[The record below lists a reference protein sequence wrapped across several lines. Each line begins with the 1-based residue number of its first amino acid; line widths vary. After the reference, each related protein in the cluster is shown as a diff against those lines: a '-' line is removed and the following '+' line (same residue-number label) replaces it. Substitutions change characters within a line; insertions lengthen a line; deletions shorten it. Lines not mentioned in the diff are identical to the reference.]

1 MKKFLLLSFF
11 LFVFVSTIQSQSARS
26 SEFLVIPPDYTTV
39 GGTSSFLG
47 PLANANRS
55 YQLLIHESYL
65 TQFISKEIVGLSWRL
80 PSSATAAWPTSDL
93 TYSTYDIYLSG
104 SVPPANRSLNFI
116 ENVVGTQSLVRS
128 GPLQILANTYPFGS
142 NPNEFGTE
150 IPFTQSYT
158 YNGGHLLIEIR
169 HQGFSGTSRSVDAIG
184 TSTAGYGTLFSAL
197 WQSSYTP
204 TTGSQGNFSVVKLRF
219 ENPIPVELTSF
230 TANVIG
236 NKVKLNWTTATE
248 LNNQGFEIQRKIKSV
263 VESQWQRV
271 DFIAGFGTI
280 TEPKSY
286 SFTDE
291 VEPGIYLYRL
301 KQIDFDGSFSFS
313 NEIEVEVNLPQKFSL
328 NQNYPNPFS
337 AAGSSASGGNPGT
350 TISWQSP
357 VGSWQT
363 IKLYNTLGEEIDTI
377 VEGYYEAG
385 KHSTFYILNSTL
397 PSGVYFYQLRAGD
410 FVQTQKMILSR

>member
-1 MKKFLLLSFF
+1 MKKLILLSLF
-11 LFVFVSTIQSQSARS
+11 LFVSISNIQSQSARS

-39 GGTSSFLG
+39 GGTSTFLG

-93 TYSTYDIYLSG
+93 TYSTYDVYLSG
-104 SVPPANRSLNFI
+104 SVPPASRSLNFI
-116 ENVVGTQSLVRS
+116 DNVVGTQRLVRS
-128 GPLQILANTYPFGS
+128 GPLQILANAYPFGS
-142 NPNEFGTE
+142 NPNEFGSE
-150 IPFTQSYT
+150 ITFTQSYT
-158 YNGGHLLIEIR
+158 YSGGHLLIEIR

-184 TSTAGYGTLFSAL
+184 TATAGYGTLFSAL

-204 TTGSQGNFSVVKLRF
+204 TTGTQGNFSVVKLRF

-248 LNNQGFEIQRKIKSV
+248 LNNQGFEIQRKVKSDKGS
-263 VESQWQRV
+263 EWERV
-271 DFIAGFGTI
+271 DFVAGFGTI
-280 TEPKSY
+280 TETKSY
-286 SFTDE
+286 SYTDE
-291 VEPGIYLYRL
+291 VDPGSYLYRL

-313 NEIEVEVNLPQKFSL
+313 NEIEVEVNTPQNFSL
-328 NQNYPNPFS
+328 NQNYPNPFF
-337 AAGSSASGGNPGT
+337 ATGRSASGGNSGT
-350 TISWQSP
+350 TISWQSS

-363 IKLYNTLGEEIDTI
+363 LKVYDVLGNEIATLVND
-377 VEGYYEAG
+377 YREAG
-385 KHSTFYILNSTL
+385 KHEVNFDASNL
-397 PSGVYFYQLRAGD
+397 PSGIYYYQLSADG
-410 FVQTQKMILSR
+410 FTESKKMLLIK